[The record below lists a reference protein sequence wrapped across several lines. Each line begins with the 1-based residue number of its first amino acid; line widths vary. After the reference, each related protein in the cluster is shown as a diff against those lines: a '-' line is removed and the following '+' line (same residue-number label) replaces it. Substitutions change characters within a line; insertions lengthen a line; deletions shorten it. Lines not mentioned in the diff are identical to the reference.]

1 MLRYL
6 FPAGLTLSIAL
17 EGAITL
23 HAQQTGPSDAQ
34 AIRQAAIRAA
44 LFFHQQVGREGGYLW
59 YYSGDL
65 KLREAEG
72 LLKPR
77 EYAVQPPG
85 TPAIGVAF
93 LDAWL
98 ATGEPQLL
106 EAAETTANCLLKG
119 QLHSGGWDHSF
130 HIDDKLRESQGYRD
144 LPLPKKPESR
154 TSLDDDITTS
164 ALRFLMRF
172 DAATKFQHREISE
185 STHHALNAIRGAQF
199 PNGAWYQWW
208 LQFPKEPAS
217 AADYPVKPA
226 SYPETWPWEWDNKWT
241 GRYVTN
247 DNVIV
252 NAIDTLLLARQIYH
266 EDQWLDVARK
276 AGDFLLLAQMPDP
289 QPAWAQQYD
298 PAMHPVWDRKF
309 EPPSISSRE
318 SERILLGLIRLYH
331 ATGDARYLEPHK
343 RAIPYLKTCLM
354 PDGQVPRFLEL
365 KTNKPLYFEREGKV
379 YRLTYDAS
387 KLPKHYGFITDSIL
401 NVVESEWRAAQRG
414 PDPAKIWFKEPPA
427 PPLPSVAEVLR
438 AMDER
443 GAWVEQGGLD
453 FHEVKPPSGIL
464 SSNTFIRNLGVL
476 CQGLPTISRQGRN

>member
-1 MLRYL
+1 MFRKL
-6 FPAGLTLSIAL
+6 FPAARVTFLALAIVTALHGQQSGLPDTEAL
-17 EGAITL
+17 K
-23 HAQQTGPSDAQ
+23 
-34 AIRQAAIRAA
+34 QAATRAA
-44 LFFHQQVGREGGYLW
+44 LFFHQQVGSEGGYLW

-85 TPAIGVAF
+85 TPAIGTAF

-98 ATGEPQLL
+98 ATADIQLL
-106 EAAETTANCLLKG
+106 EAAENTATCLLKG

-130 HIDDKLRESQGYRD
+130 HLDDALRDSQGYRD
-144 LPLPKKPESR
+144 LPLPKKPDSR

-172 DAATKFQHREISE
+172 DAATKFQHREIGE
-185 STHHALNAIRGAQF
+185 AVHYALNAIRGAQF

-217 AADYPVKPA
+217 ATDYPVQAA
-226 SYPETWPWEWDNKWT
+226 SYPESWPWEWDNKWT
-241 GRYVTN
+241 GRYVAN

-252 NAIDTLLLARQIYH
+252 NVIDTLLLARQIYS
-266 EDQWLDVARK
+266 ENQWLDVARR

-331 ATGDARYLEPHK
+331 ATGDTRYIEPHK
-343 RAIPYLKTCLM
+343 RAIPYLKTCLL
-354 PDGQVPRFLEL
+354 PDGKVPRFLEL

-401 NVVESEWRAAQRG
+401 SVVESEWRTAQRG
-414 PDPAKIWFKEPPA
+414 PSTARMWLKEPPA
-427 PPLPSVAEVLR
+427 PPLPTVADVLR
-438 AMDER
+438 TMDAR

-453 FHEVKPPSGIL
+453 FHEVKPASGII
-464 SSNTFIRNLGVL
+464 SSNTFIRNLSVL
-476 CQGLPTISRQGRN
+476 CQALSMSSRQDRN